1 MAQEP
6 IENAKNEEE
15 ATPKPLKMQVLA
27 QYIRDMS
34 FENILAQKGISGE
47 AQPDVSV
54 QVNIDAKKR
63 PVEHQFEVIIKTE
76 ISSKTKDKGEPMF
89 LLELEYAGIFH
100 VENLPEDQLH
110 PYLMIECPR
119 MIFPF
124 LRRIISDVTR
134 DGGFPP
140 LNLDS
145 MDFVQLYRN
154 EIQRRVAEN
163 AKAKANSVSFVQRE
177 SDPKA
182 AMNES
187 CAAFSVSESLDG
199 RGFGR
204 GAGRQSEDG
213 EPSAD
218 VLTSGPDKT
227 KSGWRPPTSSK

>member
-1 MAQEP
+1 MSCGHCV
-6 IENAKNEEE
+6 IGICVFS
-15 ATPKPLKMQVLA
+15 QVFCCYLA
-27 QYIRDMS
+27 QKHGLVAQFHQQAEWYIRDMS

-63 PVEHQFEVIIKTE
+63 PIENQFEVIIKTE
-76 ISSKTKDKGEPMF
+76 ISSKTKDKGEAMF

-100 VENLPEDQLH
+100 IENLPEDQLH

-163 AKAKANSVSFVQRE
+163 AKVKAN
-177 SDPKA
+177 
-182 AMNES
+182 
-187 CAAFSVSESLDG
+187 
-199 RGFGR
+199 
-204 GAGRQSEDG
+204 
-213 EPSAD
+213 
-218 VLTSGPDKT
+218 
-227 KSGWRPPTSSK
+227 